1 MRESQ
6 NAEIL
11 RQSGANTVIPTAES
25 AGRLMGLSLLS
36 STAGEIMEDLLDSGR
51 GLEVVER
58 DISREELGL
67 APQDLDAR
75 GQIVLAVI
83 RKGTSHRFD
92 TEGIRSLES
101 GDRLVVIRH
110 NPGGTR

>member
-1 MRESQ
+1 
-6 NAEIL
+6 
-11 RQSGANTVIPTAES
+11 
-25 AGRLMGLSLLS
+25 MGLSLLS

-58 DISREELGL
+58 EITREEMGL
-67 APQDLDAR
+67 SPADLDAS

-83 RKGTSHRFD
+83 RNGVAHRFD
-92 TEGIRSLES
+92 ANDITRLEP

-110 NPGGTR
+110 SPPERS